1 LNSWV
6 SMNLSLPKRILKV
19 SWVEKALFLS
29 LGLLAF
35 TLPFDG
41 YNVLGLGSLFR
52 FIGFIVLAMFV
63 FFLLVSPKLAR
74 NTVRA
79 LRNGA
84 SYALLLF
91 VLWSSVTILW
101 APNVD
106 WAATR
111 FVSYLGLLG
120 ITLAIA
126 SLPPAIVAGLWV
138 VMVLGVTVSLPL
150 GFILP
155 HPNPLLAESGRFSSG
170 GKDPN
175 DYANLALIAF
185 LVYYFGALAY
195 MARRFKNIL
204 SLASWIV
211 VVTVPLSGSRSALVN
226 ALFNLGLGFL
236 KQGRRGIL
244 LLIFV
249 GGISSAGFFALSE
262 TPWIRTFLER
272 AETLG
277 NLSSEDTWAGRWD
290 IWRAAWYVFT
300 ERPWGG
306 VGVAN
311 FAWVSPQYSYVAA
324 HIAAMREDGGGG
336 VAHNTFLS
344 VLAETGIIGFFFF
357 ALLQVTLFY
366 QLWRKRKKE
375 PLAWGLLLG
384 LVAYWIA
391 SMSLTWEYVK
401 IAFFLY
407 GSALSLAREER

>member
-1 LNSWV
+1 M
-6 SMNLSLPKRILKV
+6 SMNYSLPKRILKV

-63 FFLLVSPKLAR
+63 SFLLVSPKLAR
-74 NTVRA
+74 NAVQT

-91 VLWSSVTILW
+91 VFWSGVTILW

-106 WAATR
+106 WATTR
-111 FVSYLGLLG
+111 FVSYLSLLG
-120 ITLAIA
+120 ITFAIA
-126 SLPPAIVAGLWV
+126 SLPLALVARLWV
-138 VMVLGVTVSLPL
+138 AIVLGVIISLPL

-185 LVYYFGALAY
+185 LVCYFGALAY
-195 MARRFKNIL
+195 MAWRFKYIL
-204 SLASWIV
+204 SLASWIAV
-211 VVTVPLSGSRSALVN
+211 IAVPLSGSRSALVN
-226 ALFNLGLGFL
+226 ALFNLGLGLL
-236 KQGRRGIL
+236 KRGRRGIL

-249 GGISSAGFFALSE
+249 GVIGPAGLFALSE

-300 ERPWGG
+300 EHPLGG

-311 FAWVSPQYSYVAA
+311 FAWVSPQYSDMAA

-336 VAHNTFLS
+336 VAHNMFLS
-344 VLAETGIIGFFFF
+344 VLAETGIVGFFFF
-357 ALLQVTLFY
+357 VLLQATLFH

-384 LVAYWIA
+384 FVAYWIA
-391 SMSLTWEYVK
+391 GMSLTWEYVK